1 MASIYER
8 QNDSGFYSF
17 YRISYFFVVTLGVI
31 GLIVLMLSIDLDL
44 SFGFFYFITENFM
57 EIIFTLL
64 ALTAATLI
72 VGLIQVLFT
81 SKLGEEI
88 ILLVIWVT
96 PFLVIA
102 TSIYLYL
109 DSDDIN
115 LLGGTAAGIIF
126 LITVIYF
133 KRSIRLSARLIEV
146 GAEITVSNLSMLAP
160 QLKAFIISTL
170 ITIIMIPGIVIV
182 FAFGLKIHAILAILL
197 VIIYEFM
204 YLFVV
209 ATIRA
214 FADASN
220 IAYVNIWYD
229 NSKPS
234 SAKAKDRISKIKM
247 PIVKYAFLMAFI
259 SRFKTKR
266 KNGFTPL
273 SLFKFMDFR
282 NWPKLL
288 LQGRSVRSTVA
299 DIAIY
304 FGNFTLV
311 ILVVKN
317 MRSITQAYK
326 ESAKTTFKSFAANI
340 AGSMGFNI
348 LEGLRSWGSAI
359 LLLLMGGLYGYSV
372 YSDILIAVIMAIL
385 FLLIGMP
392 PLNSMFKPVV
402 NSYRLLI
409 YRAYTGKIS
418 SKLDSKTKEII
429 KEAIKK

>member
-57 EIIFTLL
+57 EIMFTLL